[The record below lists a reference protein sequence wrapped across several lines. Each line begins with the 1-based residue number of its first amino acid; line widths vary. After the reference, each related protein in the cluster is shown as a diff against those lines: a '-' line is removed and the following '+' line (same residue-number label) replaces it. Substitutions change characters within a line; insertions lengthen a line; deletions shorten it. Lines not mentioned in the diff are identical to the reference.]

1 MNFSHY
7 IKKLVNSYL
16 AQCFGI
22 VIVSSLDSFQIAIAY
37 IFFVKR
43 LQPFMVEIT
52 EWNSI
57 FRRTQFK
64 ILTTFPGEELKQCY
78 FHDFLLGRINKG
90 KKPFECNN
98 CDSSFRQT
106 GGLKIHVA
114 SVHEGKKPF
123 ACNICDSSFTQK
135 GYHEDAHSISSWR
148 EKAFSMQ
155 RLWFYLGSKDPLKAT
170 HNISSWRKKDI

>member
-22 VIVSSLDSFQIAIAY
+22 VIVSSLDSLDTFQIAIAY

-43 LQPFMVEIT
+43 LQPFIVEIT

-78 FHDFLLGRINKG
+78 FHDFLLGRIDLLCISVLFRIISNCDSIWMHMWHRFMER
-90 KKPFECNN
+90 KKPFACNV
-98 CDSSFRQT
+98 CDSSFTQKDN
-106 GGLKIHVA
+106 LKIHIA
-114 SVHEGKKPF
+114 SVHKGKKPF
-123 ACNICDSSFTQK
+123 ACNIYDSSFTK
-135 GYHEDAHSISSWR
+135 
-148 EKAFSMQ
+148 
-155 RLWFYLGSKDPLKAT
+155 
-170 HNISSWRKKDI
+170 